1 MVGNRTPVYPDLVL
15 IENGVPRAVIVL
27 SEQPTEKA
35 KAAADDL
42 CSVLEQMSGARLPI
56 VSDAASVEGARI
68 LVGES
73 RETVALGIETPHG
86 YPENERVLVQRKGD
100 CLVLLGNDD
109 EVFTGT
115 AFAVTMLLEKL
126 GCGWFGPEELWQE
139 IPHKETIAVGYLHID
154 HVPAFESRQTFV
166 FRRNPALARRWY
178 MGGSNKQIDHA
189 YHALFPREQYFEQ
202 HPEWYCL
209 VDGKRNPY
217 IDWWQMCYSNP
228 EVVQETIRKVDQYLT
243 EHPDCT
249 QAALSANDGFF
260 EGFCECE
267 ECRKMGTPGETM
279 VRFVNQIA
287 EGLEEKHPDRQLMF
301 FIYFPTYD
309 PPRVKIPLH
318 KNVMLMFCKESCMF
332 HSVDTGPDCGY
343 HIRYAYDF
351 GHTYYALPFLENA
364 KKWIEMTGCRNV
376 SIWEW
381 YCPAAANPIWK
392 DLPWVQ
398 GDLATRN
405 QRCFKDTLGARYIY
419 YDQGP
424 VESYHDT
431 EASYPLRWPLWYV
444 AAKGMWDSRPTASEL
459 LMDACKKL
467 FGPAADLLFSYYSGL
482 VDINSNC
489 HAKGIAWHM
498 PEPYEL
504 YTPEAIDRIDR
515 ILAGAEELLPLLS
528 ERERLRVEN
537 QLSLWNKAKGVVRQ
551 SRQDA
556 QTQSDTEEP
565 M

>member
-1 MVGNRTPVYPDLVL
+1 M
-15 IENGVPRAVIVL
+15 
-27 SEQPTEKA
+27 
-35 KAAADDL
+35 
-42 CSVLEQMSGARLPI
+42 
-56 VSDAASVEGARI
+56 
-68 LVGES
+68 
-73 RETVALGIETPHG
+73 
-86 YPENERVLVQRKGD
+86 
-100 CLVLLGNDD
+100 
-109 EVFTGT
+109 
-115 AFAVTMLLEKL
+115 
-126 GCGWFGPEELWQE
+126 
-139 IPHKETIAVGYLHID
+139 
-154 HVPAFESRQTFV
+154 
-166 FRRNPALARRWY
+166 
-178 MGGSNKQIDHA
+178 
-189 YHALFPREQYFEQ
+189 
-202 HPEWYCL
+202 
-209 VDGKRNPY
+209 
-217 IDWWQMCYSNP
+217 
-228 EVVQETIRKVDQYLT
+228 
-243 EHPDCT
+243 
-249 QAALSANDGFF
+249 
-260 EGFCECE
+260 
-267 ECRKMGTPGETM
+267 
-279 VRFVNQIA
+279 
-287 EGLEEKHPDRQLMF
+287 
-301 FIYFPTYD
+301 
-309 PPRVKIPLH
+309 
-318 KNVMLMFCKESCMF
+318 
-332 HSVDTGPDCGY
+332 
-343 HIRYAYDF
+343 
-351 GHTYYALPFLENA
+351 PFLENA

-482 VDINSNC
+482 ADINSNC

>member
-1 MVGNRTPVYPDLVL
+1 
-15 IENGVPRAVIVL
+15 
-27 SEQPTEKA
+27 
-35 KAAADDL
+35 
-42 CSVLEQMSGARLPI
+42 
-56 VSDAASVEGARI
+56 
-68 LVGES
+68 
-73 RETVALGIETPHG
+73 
-86 YPENERVLVQRKGD
+86 
-100 CLVLLGNDD
+100 
-109 EVFTGT
+109 
-115 AFAVTMLLEKL
+115 
-126 GCGWFGPEELWQE
+126 
-139 IPHKETIAVGYLHID
+139 
-154 HVPAFESRQTFV
+154 
-166 FRRNPALARRWY
+166 
-178 MGGSNKQIDHA
+178 
-189 YHALFPREQYFEQ
+189 
-202 HPEWYCL
+202 
-209 VDGKRNPY
+209 
-217 IDWWQMCYSNP
+217 
-228 EVVQETIRKVDQYLT
+228 
-243 EHPDCT
+243 
-249 QAALSANDGFF
+249 
-260 EGFCECE
+260 
-267 ECRKMGTPGETM
+267 
-279 VRFVNQIA
+279 
-287 EGLEEKHPDRQLMF
+287 
-301 FIYFPTYD
+301 
-309 PPRVKIPLH
+309 
-318 KNVMLMFCKESCMF
+318 MF

-482 VDINSNC
+482 ADINSNC

-556 QTQSDTEEP
+556 QSQSDTEEP